1 MAEVVG
7 IVASGIAVAQL
18 AGSIVTS
25 AQNLH
30 NIWTSLKGAP
40 KVVRDCL
47 REIELLGTVIHTV
60 KFEAEGE
67 DVVKRALIYC
77 EEVVGEFESILRGVA
92 LVDGRGQS
100 RPWGKVKFLFKEKE
114 LGESMGRLERAK
126 SMLGL
131 AVDYYSM

>member
-40 KVVRDCL
+40 KIVGDCL
-47 REIELLGTVIHTV
+47 REIELLGTVIHTT
-60 KFEAEGE
+60 KFEGEGE

-77 EEVVGEFESILRGVA
+77 EDVVGEFESILRG
-92 LVDGRGQS
+92 
-100 RPWGKVKFLFKEKE
+100 
-114 LGESMGRLERAK
+114 AK
-126 SMLGL
+126 S
-131 AVDYYSM
+131 SFF